1 MEIQERQVSRDLQEC
16 LDRGVHLEKMEKLAQ
31 LDHQVH
37 MVQQVTEG
45 NKDLLECTV
54 SRDCQDQQV
63 LQEREENLAIRVSL
77 EKVDL

>member
-1 MEIQERQVSRDLQEC
+1 M
-16 LDRGVHLEKMEKLAQ
+16 
-31 LDHQVH
+31 
-37 MVQQVTEG
+37 TEV
-45 NKDLLECTV
+45 NRDLLECTV